1 MRDGLG
7 LNFFASTPHAT
18 AHGVRDQDDREDMV
32 HEVAAAGFGDAADY
46 EAARP
51 SYPADAV
58 AWLVDEL
65 RIGPGARV
73 CDLAA
78 GTGKLTR
85 ILVRFGADLV
95 AVEPVA
101 GMRAQFRA
109 VLPDVPLLAGAAE
122 AMPCRTAAL
131 DAVVVAQ
138 AWHWF
143 EHAHAEAEMRRV
155 LQPRGGFALVWNARD
170 RGVPWVDE
178 LWSIMDR
185 VEKRAPWRDH
195 ENWRESARD
204 VDGFASAHTA
214 QFHHEQSLTHE
225 QVVQRIASVSH
236 VAVLPHDQRAQ
247 VLDEVRAVLQSHD
260 ETRDRADVAL
270 PYRVDCIVYGPA

>member
-1 MRDGLG
+1 
-7 LNFFASTPHAT
+7 
-18 AHGVRDQDDREDMV
+18 MV
-32 HEVAAAGFGDAADY
+32 HEVATAGFGDAADY

-58 AWLVDEL
+58 GWVVAEL
-65 RIGPGARV
+65 GIGPGARV

-85 ILVRFGADLV
+85 LLVPFGADIV
-95 AVEPVA
+95 AIEPVP

-109 VLPDVPLLAGAAE
+109 VLPAVPLLAGAAE
-122 AMPCRTAAL
+122 ALPCATAAL

-143 EHAHAEAEMRRV
+143 DHPRAEAEMRRV
-155 LQPRGGFALVWNARD
+155 LRSRGGFALVWNARD

-195 ENWRESARD
+195 ENRRESARD
-204 VDGFASAHTA
+204 VDGFAPARTA
-214 QFHHEQSLTHE
+214 QFHHAQPLTHE
-225 QVVQRIASVSH
+225 QVVRRIASVSH
-236 VAVLPHDQRAQ
+236 IAVLPDDQRAE
-247 VLDEVRAVLQSHD
+247 VLDEVRAVLQLHD
-260 ETRDRADVAL
+260 ATRDRAEVAL